1 MYLRK
6 WRSLAEMGPELVKQT
21 KEEPRGSRQAC
32 NLAKYSNT
40 QRVPTAPKGAPRST
54 QGPNIQRVPCGQKGA
69 PDMPSTS
76 AKDQKAQSL
85 PRGPR
90 VTKKVP
96 RGPEGA
102 PYTTKT
108 QKAPGITGNET
119 YLPPKVQKIRE
130 VELVRTNSVDTL
142 RITRYF
148 DNTH

>member
-1 MYLRK
+1 MEK
-6 WRSLAEMGPELVKQT
+6 NLAEMGPELVKQT
-21 KEEPRGSRQAC
+21 KNWPSGSRQASD
-32 NLAKYSNT
+32 LAKCSNA

-54 QGPNIQRVPCGQKGA
+54 QGSNIQRVPCGHKGA

-90 VTKKVP
+90 VTKKVL

-102 PYTTKT
+102 PCTTKT
-108 QKAPGITGNET
+108 QKAPRITENEP
-119 YLPPKVQKIRE
+119 YLPPKIHKIRE
-130 VELVRTNSVDTL
+130 VDLVRTNSVVTL

-148 DNTH
+148 

>member
-1 MYLRK
+1 MEK
-6 WRSLAEMGPELVKQT
+6 NLAEMGPELVKQT
-21 KEEPRGSRQAC
+21 KNWPSGSRQASD
-32 NLAKYSNT
+32 LAKCSNA

-54 QGPNIQRVPCGQKGA
+54 QGSNIQRVPCGHKGA

-102 PYTTKT
+102 PCTTRT
-108 QKAPGITGNET
+108 QKAPGITGKET

-148 DNTH
+148 

>member
-1 MYLRK
+1 
-6 WRSLAEMGPELVKQT
+6 MGPELVRQT
-21 KEEPRGSRQAC
+21 KDEPRGSRQAC

-54 QGPNIQRVPCGQKGA
+54 QGSNIQRIPCGHKGA

-76 AKDQKAQSL
+76 VKDQKAQSL

-102 PYTTKT
+102 PCTMKT
-108 QKAPGITGNET
+108 QKAPGITENET
-119 YLPPKVQKIRE
+119 YLPPKVHKIRE
-130 VELVRTNSVDTL
+130 VELVRTNSVATL

-148 DNTH
+148 